1 MIQNGSHRYT
11 DLKITFKNPRWR
23 TADAFERP
31 ILHYHEISRF
41 FDCQDQA
48 FLNSNFFTVVH
59 FMNTFC
65 VSVPNFDEIRQ
76 TVTDRVFAFF
86 KLNAKIHYTIA

>member
-48 FLNSNFFTVVH
+48 FLNSNFFYSCALCEHVL
-59 FMNTFC
+59 
-65 VSVPNFDEIRQ
+65 RQ
-76 TVTDRVFAFF
+76 R
-86 KLNAKIHYTIA
+86 AKF